1 MTKMEKIHFLLH
13 VSHYNVDTFSC
24 SDFISH
30 NDLQTNII
38 IGQFWKNM
46 AVNIYIIVSEVM

>member
-13 VSHYNVDTFSC
+13 VSHYDVDTFSC